1 MSKLLDTFEQNSLPC
16 DLLKGVYGIS
26 TDEHFDCIFVA
37 PSWTFDRV
45 FGTTQIDAEQ
55 IFADRFA
62 KTHRIRHNG
71 KNYLLITLQV
81 GAPNIMDFCLACY
94 KANCDNFVFIG
105 SVGALVPEIHVGD
118 IIIPEYAISGNGATL
133 YLHDRLDAKNMF
145 EHAKSTP
152 KLDKHIVDIA
162 TGQGINTL
170 NVPVISMDSVTAEY
184 IHLDEFRAMGAKALE
199 MEVATFFA
207 CMNHIG
213 KNASAILV
221 VSDNSATGDHLVGR
235 TDAEKVDYHAAR
247 AKVAKILLDI

>member
-16 DLLKGVYGIS
+16 DLLNTIYGIPAY
-26 TDEHFDCIFVA
+26 EHFDCMFVA
-37 PSWTFDRV
+37 PSWTKDKV
-45 FGTTQIDAEQ
+45 FGALGLDIEEMFYTRD
-55 IFADRFA
+55 A
-62 KTHRIRHNG
+62 KTYRIKHNG
-71 KNYLLITLQV
+71 KNYLFITLYI
-81 GAPNIMDFCLACY
+81 GAPVMGEFCLSCH

-105 SVGALVPEIHVGD
+105 SVGGLVPEIHIGD
-118 IIIPEYAISGNGATL
+118 MIIPEYAISGNGVTL
-133 YLHDRLDAKNMF
+133 YLHDRLDAKNLF
-145 EHAKSTP
+145 EKTYPDS
-152 KLDKHIVDIA
+152 KLSARIKDIA

-199 MEVATFFA
+199 MEIATFFA

-235 TDAEKVDYHAAR
+235 TDAEKVDYYAAR